1 MLNNSANIGEVR
13 AKIYEVVMF
22 NKRFSKSLYHYKSCK
37 GAKRDVGDD
46 EEEKNLSDEKG
57 PKVEDLIQK
66 PRTS

>member
-37 GAKRDVGDD
+37 GAKRDFGDY
-46 EEEKNLSDEKG
+46 EGENLTEEKG
-57 PKVEDLIQK
+57 PKAEDLIQK
-66 PRTS
+66 PKTS